1 MKFRMLIVFA
11 ALTSLVSA
19 GCVSGPGARTGTAF
33 GGLSG
38 ALVGAAAGANKGK
51 SLEGAAIGAL
61 AGSALG
67 GAIGNAA
74 DRDNDRWMAN
84 QVAYEQDIRARSV
97 SMDQV
102 IQMTQ
107 SGLGDQVITNQI
119 RTQGVA
125 APLTT
130 NDLVM
135 LKQSG
140 VSDNVISAWQQ
151 QSRVQPATVPPRQV
165 IVREHWVEPAFGPDC
180 YYYGPH
186 GNGPRHH
193 GTRAGL
199 HFRF

>member
-1 MKFRMLIVFA
+1 MVVFVALI
-11 ALTSLVSA
+11 SLVSA
-19 GCVSGPGARTGTAF
+19 GCISGPGARTGTAF
-33 GGLSG
+33 GGLGG
-38 ALVGAAAGANKGK
+38 ALVGAAAGAQKGK

-67 GAIGNAA
+67 GAIGNSA
-74 DRDNDRWMAN
+74 DRDTERWEAD
-84 QVAYEQDIRARSV
+84 QVAYQQEVLARSV

-107 SGLGDQVITNQI
+107 SGLGEQVISNQI

-151 QSRVQPATVPPRQV
+151 QSQIQPAAIPPRQV
-165 IVREHWVEPAFGPDC
+165 IVREHWVEPAYGPDC
-180 YYYGPH
+180 YYYGP
-186 GNGPRHH
+186 RHCAPH
-193 GTRAGL
+193 AGI

>member
-11 ALTSLVSA
+11 ALTSLISA

-38 ALVGAAAGANKGK
+38 ALVGAAAGANRGK

-125 APLTT
+125 APLST

-140 VSDNVISAWQQ
+140 VSDNVISAWQE
-151 QSRVQPATVPPRQV
+151 QSRVPPTAAAPRQV
-165 IVREHWVEPAFGPDC
+165 IVREHWVEPDFGPDF
-180 YYYGPH
+180 YYYEPYCH
-186 GNGPRHH
+186 GPRYH